1 VTQIEDLKH
10 VVFILQN
17 TNSFPKENIM
27 ATAKVSQSH
36 KTVVVWRAK
45 NQPLLCKRLCETPE
59 PLVIGG
65 TLDVGELK
73 YVQTHPTYGISDHSS
88 KGLRRN
94 LSLALTETLHNMY
107 GPQETLGYLIKGL
120 VCIGTEDPT
129 VKTVSTSASG
139 FAIVGSLADI
149 PADVADPNGML
160 TKLGSVLFN
169 EKRCNH
175 IILIRC
181 VAVQASAFAA
191 QDEKTT
197 MARVLLA
204 IRGV

>member
-1 VTQIEDLKH
+1 
-10 VVFILQN
+10 
-17 TNSFPKENIM
+17 M
-27 ATAKVSQSH
+27 ATAKVSQAH

-73 YVQTHPTYGISDHSS
+73 YVQTHPTYSISDHSS

-107 GPQETLGYLIKGL
+107 GAQETLGYLIKGL
-120 VCIGTEDPT
+120 VCIGAEDPT
-129 VKTVSTSASG
+129 TKTVSTSASR

-149 PADVADPNGML
+149 PADIADPGGML

-169 EKRCNH
+169 EKQCNQ
-175 IILIRC
+175 IILVRC